1 MTICIVDHYFSINKI
16 LFRAVALWPYHRT
29 RFNEFQWFFFLV
41 ILITFILAELT
52 PFLTTECTPYMA
64 IKIFSF
70 ALSFTIFLIKFIS
83 FRINAD
89 TIRYLLEKFQYICDE
104 ITDEDEIAIIKEYG
118 YEAKRFTLIV
128 SVYGVSNAITSSVLP
143 VVPRIL
149 RTFTSINV
157 SDEHFMIHIT
167 REYFVDQEKYFYY
180 ILLHL
185 GASFLIGTIVIVG
198 TGSLLFGCMKYMCGL
213 FRIASYRIDQT
224 METPMFQS
232 AGLSKDC
239 VTYKNIERA
248 IDIHRK
254 AIELCDIIRSNIV
267 GTFFLLML
275 ISVLCLSLNFY
286 GLHQVIMLK
295 SVIKE
300 YIPLVSNIIGTLVY
314 VFINS
319 YVGQEITDHH
329 NHMFISVYNAK
340 WYRTPLYIQRIIL
353 LLLQKGTGN
362 YYVVFGGIFVLSME
376 NAATVKLLSTS
387 ISYFTVLS
395 SVQNP

>member
-254 AIELCDIIRSNIV
+254 AIEL
-267 GTFFLLML
+267 
-275 ISVLCLSLNFY
+275 
-286 GLHQVIMLK
+286 HQVIMLK

-376 NAATVKLLSTS
+376 NAATLLSTS